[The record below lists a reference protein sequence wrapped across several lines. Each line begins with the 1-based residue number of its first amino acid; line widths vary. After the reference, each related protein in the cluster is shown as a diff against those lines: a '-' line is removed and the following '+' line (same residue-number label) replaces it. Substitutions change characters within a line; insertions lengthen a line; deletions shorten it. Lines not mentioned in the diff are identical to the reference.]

1 MQQVRW
7 ARAAAMAKNDKGMVC
22 LLNAWEVEDRRV
34 NNAVLDCRNHRHLSR
49 RRLYELFGDARFAD
63 RTLAHVYD
71 AQQQLIGFVVEIAG
85 RVRWCEKSG
94 DHQCEVRIDTV
105 CIKTINAHLNRFQAM
120 IDAGQRPFEVV
131 RLPTWRGIKPR
142 IPPRDAVISEI
153 LRSHSPC
160 SITARESELNA
171 EGALKERR
179 AQRDQ
184 ER

>member
-7 ARAAAMAKNDKGMVC
+7 ARAAAMAKNNKGMVC

-94 DHQCEVRIDTV
+94 DHQCKVRIDPA

-120 IDAGQRPFEVV
+120 IDAGQRPFEVIK
-131 RLPTWRGIKPR
+131 LPDWRGSKPC
-142 IPPRDAVISEI
+142 IPPRDAVTSNYSEAF
-153 LRSHSPC
+153 SP
-160 SITARESELNA
+160 SSLTAKDSELCA
-171 EGALKERR
+171 DGAWKARRAHRNKER
-179 AQRDQ
+179 
-184 ER
+184 